1 MNPRQTEIW
10 TVMRMI
16 EWGTSYFR
24 QKRIDSPRLTIEL
37 MLTHVLGLK
46 RFDLYMQFDRPLVE
60 TELEKLRGMVKR
72 RAAYEPLQYILEEAE
87 FHGRTFKVRPGVLIP
102 RPETELL
109 VDEALRRT
117 RSLRCLDVGT
127 GSGCIA
133 VTVALERP
141 ETEVVAIDVSEEA
154 LQIAQENAQS
164 LGAERVEFRQIDF
177 LSDESLG
184 SLGSFDLIISN
195 PPYVSGGEVSELQ
208 IEIRDHEPHIAVSDG
223 ADGLT
228 FYRRFAAVGAS
239 MLRRDGEIFLELGYG
254 MADAVGKMFEQAG
267 FHVDIYTDFDR
278 IERIL
283 RARKQG
289 EVASPL

>member
-10 TVMRMI
+10 TVIRMV
-16 EWGTSYFR
+16 EWGASYFR

-37 MLTHVLGLK
+37 MLAHVLGLK

-72 RAAYEPLQYILEEAE
+72 RAAYEPLQYILEEAD

-154 LQIAQENAQS
+154 LQIAQENAQN

-195 PPYVSGGEVSELQ
+195 PPYVSGGEISELQ

-228 FYRRFAAVGAS
+228 FYRRFAAVGTS

-283 RARKQG
+283 RARKQS

>member
-1 MNPRQTEIW
+1 
-10 TVMRMI
+10 MRMI